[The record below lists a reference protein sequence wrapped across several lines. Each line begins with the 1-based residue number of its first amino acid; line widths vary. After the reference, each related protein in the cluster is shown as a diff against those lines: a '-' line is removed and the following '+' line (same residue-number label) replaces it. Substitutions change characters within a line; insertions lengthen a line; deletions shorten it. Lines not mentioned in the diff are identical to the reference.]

1 MELETYK
8 TAKEL
13 IQKAGNTEYMINCL
27 QNNTYAGIKLSNYM
41 NRAELYF
48 EKEGFCLVIEEQF
61 YFEMKRQI
69 IEHLGEP

>member
-27 QNNTYAGIKLSNYM
+27 QNNTYAGIIPV
-41 NRAELYF
+41 AEP
-48 EKEGFCLVIEEQF
+48 EPVEIEN
-61 YFEMKRQI
+61 
-69 IEHLGEP
+69 

>member
-1 MELETYK
+1 
-8 TAKEL
+8 
-13 IQKAGNTEYMINCL
+13 MINCL

-41 NRAELYF
+41 NRAELCF

-61 YFEMKRQI
+61 YFEIKRQI